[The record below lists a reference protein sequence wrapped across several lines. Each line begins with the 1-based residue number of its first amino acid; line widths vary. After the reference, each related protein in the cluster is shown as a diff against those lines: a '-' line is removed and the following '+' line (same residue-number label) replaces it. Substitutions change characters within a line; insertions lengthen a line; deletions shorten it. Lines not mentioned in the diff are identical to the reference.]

1 MNKKSLLLEESI
13 KVLRQLQMEQ
23 HDVMDDSQRQKLNS
37 VIQEL
42 EKAQLR
48 SSDQILDLIS
58 KALDILPW
66 LAKLFLYFTE

>member
-1 MNKKSLLLEESI
+1 MNKKSLILEESI
-13 KVLRQLQMEQ
+13 KVLKQLQMEQ

-42 EKAQLR
+42 QKVQL
-48 SSDQILDLIS
+48 SSNDQILDLIG
-58 KALDILPW
+58 KALDVLPW

>member
-13 KVLRQLQMEQ
+13 KVLKQLQMEQ